1 MIFYQILTARLLLL
15 TEMEAVRQ
23 KLNTIRND
31 IDETDEKAKNLEM
44 YVRMEQQR
52 LESCLLERESLE
64 RKTQGT
70 LQKIEE
76 AQGKYQENLDRLA
89 ELETSVD
96 VNESKRKALE
106 KRELDYDDRLAL
118 LEDKLRIAK
127 INFEERRQLLEEA
140 KRRKSVLNA
149 DLEKADAKMRD
160 SKEKADYFDSE
171 IEYAGQQLRQM
182 ERREM
187 SSTGREMELEDEI
200 RFLADK
206 LRASQERWFI
216 GDDKVKALLRTK
228 DALEGESITLIFFLF
243 LVYLCHCK

>member
-1 MIFYQILTARLLLL
+1 MRLNCKTVFL
-15 TEMEAVRQ
+15 TEMEAVRE
-23 KLNTIRND
+23 KLNTIRRD

-76 AQGKYQENLDRLA
+76 VQGKYQENLDRLA

-149 DLEKADAKMRD
+149 DLEKADAKMKD
-160 SKEKADYFDSE
+160 AKEKADYFDSE

-182 ERREM
+182 ERREI
-187 SSTGREMELEDEI
+187 SSTGREMELEDEL
-200 RFLADK
+200 RSLADK
-206 LRASQERWFI
+206 LRSSQERWFI
-216 GDDKVKALLRTK
+216 SDDKVKALLRTK
-228 DALEGESITLIFFLF
+228 DALEGESSSRICFLSGIF
-243 LVYLCHCK
+243 CHYK